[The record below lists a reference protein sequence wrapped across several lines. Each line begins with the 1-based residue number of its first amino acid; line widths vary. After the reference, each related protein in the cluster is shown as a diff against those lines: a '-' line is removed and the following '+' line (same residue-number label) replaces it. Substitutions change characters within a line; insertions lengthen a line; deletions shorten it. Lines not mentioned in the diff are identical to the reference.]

1 MEDAVPP
8 NGSFEV
14 RRDGAFDVRHL
25 GADGHFALVGEL
37 DMGNVDDLFNSLR
50 QAINRGGTIT
60 LDLRELTF
68 MDVAGGHAIGVVGG
82 INAGRGSVVLKTP
95 SPMVLKVLM
104 LIGAETFRG
113 VHIAPLLRSA

>member
-1 MEDAVPP
+1 MPP

-14 RRDGAFDVRHL
+14 GRDGAFDIRQL

-37 DMGNVDDLFNSLR
+37 DIATADDLFDGLR

-68 MDVAGGHAIGVVGG
+68 MDVVGGHAIGVLGG
-82 INAGRGSVVLKTP
+82 IIAGRGSVVLEAP

-113 VHIAPLLRSA
+113 VQIDPLPQSA